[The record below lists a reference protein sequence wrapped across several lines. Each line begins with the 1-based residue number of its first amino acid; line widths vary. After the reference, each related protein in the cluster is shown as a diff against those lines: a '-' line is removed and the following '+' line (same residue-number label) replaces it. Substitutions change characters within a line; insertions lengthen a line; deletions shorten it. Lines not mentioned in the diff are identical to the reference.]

1 MSRFRYGRRLA
12 VPLAGLALLVSA
24 CGGTGGFATSDSA
37 PAPAADM
44 RTKSQAGGADAGESA
59 ARPEKPRARTEQV
72 KVVPQDRAIIYTA
85 EMTVRAKDVTGA
97 ADRAR
102 QIVTAAGGH
111 LAMEKSDAY
120 SGGEGSAMLVFKIP
134 PGGYP
139 GVLERLGKELGTRES
154 LQQNTEDVTEQV
166 ADVESRLRSAKS
178 ALDSLRALLKKAD
191 TIGEVLDVEREISG
205 RESDLE
211 ALQARQKSLASQT
224 SLATLTLNLVGPA
237 TVIPEEEDEP
247 SGFLGGLRSGWEG
260 FVTALKIGLTVL
272 GVLLPWLI
280 VIVPLWL
287 LVAFM
292 LRRSRRNGARRAP
305 SQPLAAAP
313 GGQGSQWVFDGPER
327 SRTPD
332 GPGQAQPSE
341 RDQTPDGLGR
351 AQSSERERAPEGPR
365 RAQSSER
372 DQTPG
377 GPGQAQ
383 PSEQGRA
390 PEGPGRGMG
399 PDPSEGP

>member
-1 MSRFRYGRRLA
+1 MSRFRYSRRLA
-12 VPLAGLALLVSA
+12 VPLVGLALLASA

-37 PAPAADM
+37 PAPAAG
-44 RTKSQAGGADAGESA
+44 RQAKDSDGESGAGESP
-59 ARPEKPRARTEQV
+59 ARPRTPQTRTEQV

-85 EMTVRAKDVTGA
+85 EMTVRAKNVTGA

-111 LAMEKSDAY
+111 LAMEKSDAH

-139 GVLERLGKELGTRES
+139 GVLERLGRELGTRES

-211 ALQARQKSLASQT
+211 ALQARQKTLASQT

-247 SGFLGGLRSGWEG
+247 SGFLGGLRAGWKG

-292 LRRSRRNGARRAP
+292 LRRSRKNGARTAP
-305 SQPLAAAP
+305 SQPLTAALGGPAGSP
-313 GGQGSQWVFDGPER
+313 GGQGPRRVSDGPER
-327 SRTPD
+327 ERPSGQDQALDGLWQDQAPAGPGRDRGPEGPGQARPSGQDQAPD
-332 GPGQAQPSE
+332 GPGREAGPEPSE
-341 RDQTPDGLGR
+341 RP
-351 AQSSERERAPEGPR
+351 
-365 RAQSSER
+365 
-372 DQTPG
+372 
-377 GPGQAQ
+377 
-383 PSEQGRA
+383 
-390 PEGPGRGMG
+390 
-399 PDPSEGP
+399 

>member
-59 ARPEKPRARTEQV
+59 ARSEKPGARTEQV

-287 LVAFM
+287 LVAFL

-313 GGQGSQWVFDGPER
+313 GGPAGSPGDQGSPWVFDGPER

-332 GPGQAQPSE
+332 GPAQAQPSGQGRAPEGPGQAQPSE
-341 RDQTPDGLGR
+341 RDQAPDGP
-351 AQSSERERAPEGPR
+351 AQAR
-365 RAQSSER
+365 
-372 DQTPG
+372 
-377 GPGQAQ
+377 
-383 PSEQGRA
+383 PSGQGRA
-390 PEGPGRGMG
+390 PEGPGRGVG